1 MSEKEFENSSGSGF
15 ETEEGR
21 AIQQL
26 LEEDIN
32 PRVALHDGR
41 IELVSVR
48 DGTAYLRMHGRC
60 QGCGMANVTLTQ
72 GVTKAIQAQV
82 PKITSVHDVT
92 NHAEGT
98 NPYYEPGKGG
108 TSVP

>member
-1 MSEKEFENSSGSGF
+1 MNTNELEGNSESDLES
-15 ETEEGR
+15 EEGK
-21 AIQQL
+21 AIKQL

-32 PRVALHDGR
+32 PRVALHGGY

-48 DGTAYLRMHGRC
+48 DGTAYIRMEGRC
-60 QGCGMANVTLTQ
+60 QGCGMVNVTLTQ

-82 PKITSVHDVT
+82 PTVTRVHDVT